1 VTLIVVKKIDEK
13 IMEGPVS
20 NSSKKL
26 STEYLLLKSEESN
39 SNDNPT
45 QEFGWFGYRE
55 ENLLIFESNSTFNDD
70 WDPCTM
76 RGSRIYLIK

>member
-1 VTLIVVKKIDEK
+1 VTLI
-13 IMEGPVS
+13 
-20 NSSKKL
+20 
-26 STEYLLLKSEESN
+26 EYLLLKSEESN

-70 WDPCTM
+70 
-76 RGSRIYLIK
+76 